1 MTITFD
7 VLRAVSPHATA
18 ARLDIFVGP
27 IQCAIEEFEIRKV
40 AAFLANTSH
49 ESAGYTV
56 LEENLNYTAERLM
69 AVWPRRFPDM
79 TSALPYARNP
89 QALAERVYGGRMG
102 NTEPGDGWRF
112 RGRGIMQTTGRA
124 NYERAGQRLNL
135 PLLEHPD
142 WLLQPVNA
150 ARSAAAF
157 WVDNRLDE
165 IDDFVAQVKVI
176 NGGTNGLAERQALYA
191 RAVAALGAA

>member
-1 MTITFD
+1 MISFD

-18 ARLDIFVGP
+18 PRLDIFVGP
-27 IQCAIEEFEIRKV
+27 IQSSIEEFAIRDV
-40 AAFLANTSH
+40 ASFLANTSH
-49 ESAGYTV
+49 ESMGYTV

-102 NTEPGDGWRF
+102 NTEPGDGWLF
-112 RGRGIMQTTGRA
+112 RGRGIIEATGRA
-124 NYERAGQRLNL
+124 NYGRIGERLNL

-142 WLLQPVNA
+142 MLLQPLNA

-165 IDDFVAQVKVI
+165 ISDFVDQVRVI
-176 NGGTNGLAERQALYA
+176 NGGTNGLAERRTLYA